1 MTWTTRSVLEISH
14 ETTTLD
20 RCDRG
25 SDGGV
30 LGTCS
35 HPDTGSADDSPGGRG
50 ADIHHRA
57 YRDADSC
64 TYYGS
69 HCGAKAHRC
78 ASDCYAGDSDKPVNG
93 ERGLAT
99 GQLRLREYTR
109 GGE

>member
-1 MTWTTRSVLEISH
+1 
-14 ETTTLD
+14 
-20 RCDRG
+20 
-25 SDGGV
+25 V

-50 ADIHHRA
+50 ADTHHRA
-57 YRDADSC
+57 Y
-64 TYYGS
+64 
-69 HCGAKAHRC
+69 CGAKAHRC

-99 GQLRLREYTR
+99 SQLRLREYTR

>member
-1 MTWTTRSVLEISH
+1 MTWTTRSLLEISH

-50 ADIHHRA
+50 ADTHHRA
-57 YRDADSC
+57 CRDAKRCS
-64 TYYGS
+64 YYGS
-69 HCGAKAHRC
+69 HCGAKADRR
-78 ASDCYAGDSDKPVNG
+78 ASDGYARDSDKPVNG
-93 ERGLAT
+93 ERRLAAS
-99 GQLRLREYTR
+99 QLRLREYTR

>member
-1 MTWTTRSVLEISH
+1 
-14 ETTTLD
+14 
-20 RCDRG
+20 
-25 SDGGV
+25 V

-50 ADIHHRA
+50 ADTHHRA
-57 YRDADSC
+57 CGGAKRRSYC
-64 TYYGS
+64 GS

-93 ERGLAT
+93 ERRLAT
-99 GQLRLREYTR
+99 SQLRLREYTR

>member
-1 MTWTTRSVLEISH
+1 MTWTTRSVLEVSH
-14 ETTTLD
+14 EMTTLD

-57 YRDADSC
+57 CRDADSC

-69 HCGAKAHRC
+69 HCGAKADRH
-78 ASDCYAGDSDKPVNG
+78 ASDFCAGVSDKPVSV
-93 ERGLAT
+93 ECRLAA
-99 GQLRLREYTR
+99 GQLRLREHAR
-109 GGE
+109 VGE